1 MEVINMND
9 GNQVQIES
17 AQLIPPKRKR
27 GRPRKNHALFPGD
40 KALVPQRVEGKR
52 KPRRKKMDSSGASFT
67 DNAYVGQTVHGV
79 LDGSF
84 DAGYLVTVRVGNTDT
99 VLRGVVFEPRL
110 SVPISRMNDIAPNV
124 KLTRREENIVLPP
137 GPSLSTQGPNFACA
151 TTPSTPLPSLPL
163 SLPAGTSQQ
172 TSTPLAVQAAA
183 APVADIPKQACSV
196 LAPSNGFSQKADGT
210 HSLQTTEGS
219 SLKAPE
225 SLSLMP
231 QLKPTV
237 TDPNL
242 LPEQPVHIQGGSV
255 VF

>member
-172 TSTPLAVQAAA
+172 TSTAQW
-183 APVADIPKQACSV
+183 K
-196 LAPSNGFSQKADGT
+196 FSYA
-210 HSLQTTEGS
+210 
-219 SLKAPE
+219 
-225 SLSLMP
+225 
-231 QLKPTV
+231 
-237 TDPNL
+237 
-242 LPEQPVHIQGGSV
+242 I
-255 VF
+255 FF